1 MNYITLDFETYYD
14 KKYSLSKLTT
24 EEYIR
29 SDQFEV
35 IGVAVKVN
43 DKPPTWFTSRVNDE
57 AIHNELVSEFLKMYD
72 MDNSVVIAHNAM
84 FDGAIL
90 SWIYDLRPKYLFDT
104 MLMSRLIRGAN
115 ARHSLKVLAGYLG
128 VGQKGTE
135 VLDALG
141 KHRKDFSH
149 DELRQYG
156 AYCKNDVELT
166 KKIFDIFITR
176 FGGTGFDRKELQL
189 MDLTLKMFTE
199 PEFEIDVPLLETHL
213 KNTIAN
219 KEALL
224 ADSGY
229 NKDTLMSNPKFAE
242 VLYKLGVVP
251 PTKISPRT
259 NKKTYAF
266 AKSDEGFKE
275 LLTHEDV
282 RVQAIA
288 NARIGV
294 KSTLEETRTER
305 FIAIGGRGKLPIPLR
320 YYASHTGRWGGT
332 DKINLQNLPSRG
344 ASAGILKRGIKV
356 PEGYMLIDADSSQI
370 EARTLAWWAEQQDL
384 IDAFLEKKDVYK
396 IMASKIYNKPI
407 YEISKEE
414 RFIGKSVILGCG
426 YGMGHVRFR
435 DFIQMQ
441 GVDISEKFAQDVI
454 DTYRTTNSKI
464 TELWREVDYALK
476 DMNEGITSN
485 IGRWQVVRTCVAGE
499 TNRGFYLPNKAL
511 IRYPYAKKETDG
523 WGRESIYFYDERYKT
538 KKSIYGAKAVE
549 NIVQGL
555 ARCIIGEQ
563 MLKIAKRY
571 RVLLTVH
578 DAVCVLVKDDDIVA
592 GRAFVEECMRWT
604 PDWAEGLPLDCE
616 SGVGKNYGDCK

>member
-1 MNYITLDFETYYD
+1 MNYITIDFETYYD

-29 SDQFEV
+29 SDEFEV

-43 DKPPTWFTSRVNDE
+43 DKPPTWFTSRVKDE

-72 MDNSVVIAHNAM
+72 MGNNIVIAHNAM

-90 SWIYDLRPKYLFDT
+90 SWRYNIRPKYLIDT
-104 MLMSRLIRGAN
+104 MLISRGVRGAN
-115 ARHSLKVLAGYLG
+115 ARHSLKVLAEDLG

-135 VLDALG
+135 VLDAIG
-141 KHRKDFSH
+141 KHRLGFSKE
-149 DELRQYG
+149 ELDRYG

-166 KKIFDIFITR
+166 KRVFDTM
-176 FGGTGFDRKELQL
+176 TPVPSKELQL
-189 MDLTLKMFTE
+189 MNLTLKMFTE
-199 PEFEIDVPLLETHL
+199 PEFEVDVPLLETHL

-224 ADSGY
+224 ADSDFS
-229 NKDTLMSNPKFAE
+229 KETLMSNPKFAE
-242 VLYKLGVVP
+242 ALKALGITP
-251 PTKISPRT
+251 PMKISPRT
-259 NKKTYAF
+259 GKKTYAF

-275 LLTHEDV
+275 LLGHEDV

-305 FIAIGGRGKLPIPLR
+305 FIGIGNRGKLPIPLR
-320 YYASHTGRWGGT
+320 YCAAHTTRWGGS
-332 DKINLQNLPSRG
+332 DKVNLQNLPSRG
-344 ASAGILKRGIKV
+344 DSAGILKRGIKV
-356 PEGYMLIDADSSQI
+356 PEGYMLVDADSSQI
-370 EARTLAWWAEQQDL
+370 EARTLAWFAGQQDL
-384 IDAFLEKKDVYK
+384 VTAFLEKKDVYK
-396 IMASKIYNKPI
+396 IMASKIYNKPE
-407 YEISKEE
+407 YEITKDE

-426 YGMGHVRFR
+426 YGMGHVKFR
-435 DFIQMQ
+435 NFIKMQ
-441 GVDISEKFAQDVI
+441 GVDIDEDFAQEVI
-454 DTYRTTNSKI
+454 NTYRTSNPKI
-464 TELWREVDYALK
+464 RQLWRDTDYALDQMLGGK
-476 DMNEGITSN
+476 SADVGKS
-485 IGRWQVVRTCVAGE
+485 GVVSFNPAVNNTGVV
-499 TNRGFYLPNKAL
+499 LPSGL
-511 IRYPYAKKETDG
+511 TIRYPNLRKIVDTETGDENRVYDS
-523 WGRESIYFYDERYKT
+523 REGQTY
-538 KKSIYGAKAVE
+538 IYGAKAVE

-578 DAVCVLVKDDDIVA
+578 DAVCVLVREDDIAA

>member
-1 MNYITLDFETYYD
+1 MNYITIDFETYYD

-29 SDQFEV
+29 DDRFEV
-35 IGVAVKVN
+35 IGVAVKVG
-43 DKPPTWFTSRVNDE
+43 DKPPTWFTSRVKDE

-72 MDNSVVIAHNAM
+72 MSNNVVIAHNAM

-90 SWIYDLRPKYLFDT
+90 SWRYNIRPKYLIDT
-104 MLMSRLIRGAN
+104 MLISRGIRGAN
-115 ARHSLKVLAGYLG
+115 ARHSLKVLAEDLG

-135 VLDALG
+135 VLDAIG
-141 KHRKDFSH
+141 KHRLDFSTE
-149 DELRQYG
+149 DLNQYG

-166 KKIFDIFITR
+166 KRVFDTM
-176 FGGTGFDRKELQL
+176 TPVPSKELQL
-189 MDLTLKMFTE
+189 MNLTLKMFTE
-199 PEFEIDVPLLETHL
+199 PEFEVDVPLLETHL

-229 NKDTLMSNPKFAE
+229 DKKTLMSNPKFAE
-242 VLYKLGVVP
+242 VLEELGVVP

-259 NKKTYAF
+259 NKETFAF

-275 LLTHEDV
+275 LLGHEDV

-305 FIAIGGRGKLPIPLR
+305 FIGIGSRGKLPIPLR
-320 YYASHTGRWGGT
+320 YCAAHTTRWGGS
-332 DKINLQNLPSRG
+332 DKVNLQNLPSRG
-344 ASAGILKRGIKV
+344 DSAGILKRGIKV
-356 PEGYMLIDADSSQI
+356 PEGCMLVDADSSQI
-370 EARTLAWWAEQQDL
+370 EARTLAWFAGQQDL
-384 IDAFLEKKDVYK
+384 VTAFLEKKDVYK
-396 IMASKIYNKPI
+396 IMASKIYNKPE
-407 YEISKEE
+407 YEITKDE

-426 YGMGHVRFR
+426 YGMGHVKFR
-435 DFIQMQ
+435 NFIKMQ
-441 GVDISEKFAQDVI
+441 GVDIDEDFAQEVI
-454 DTYRTTNSKI
+454 NTYRTSNPKI
-464 TELWREVDYALK
+464 KKLWKDTDYAL
-476 DMNEGITSN
+476 DQILEGKSAD
-485 IGRWQVVRTCVAGE
+485 IGKSGVVSFTAVVNNAGVV
-499 TNRGFYLPNKAL
+499 LPSGL
-511 IRYPYAKKETDG
+511 TIRYPNLRKIVDKETGNENRVYDS
-523 WGRESIYFYDERYKT
+523 REGQTY
-538 KKSIYGAKAVE
+538 IYGAKAVE

-578 DAVCVLVKDDDIVA
+578 DAVCVLVKDDDIVS